1 VDFVYGSTT
10 TLSGI
15 VVRPGVFLD
24 ISTIWK
30 LFVGTAPSDWQLA
43 EQVLHIGKQ
52 LALRQLFPC
61 YHLFRTIFIL
71 FYLLRVTSQVFQY
84 LLYVCFT

>member
-1 VDFVYGSTT
+1 VLLDLGPGVIRHARVDFVYGSTT

-30 LFVGTAPSDWQLA
+30 LFVGSPPGDWQLA
-43 EQVLHIGKQ
+43 EQVLHI
-52 LALRQLFPC
+52 
-61 YHLFRTIFIL
+61 
-71 FYLLRVTSQVFQY
+71 
-84 LLYVCFT
+84 